1 MKKRLVR
8 SKTNRQISGVCAGLA
23 QYFELDPTVVRLIFV
38 VATLLGGPGLVIY
51 IVLAIVMP
59 EEGNETVDT
68 VIEKP
73 KRDDVE

>member
-8 SKTNRQISGVCAGLA
+8 SKTDRQISGVCSGLA
-23 QYFELDPTVVRLIFV
+23 QYFDLDPTVVRLIFV
-38 VATLLGGPGLVIY
+38 IATVLGGPGLLIY

-59 EEGNETVDT
+59 EEGSDNV
-68 VIEKP
+68 VIEKT

>member
-8 SKTNRQISGVCAGLA
+8 SKTDRQISGVCSGLA
-23 QYFELDPTVVRLIFV
+23 QYFDLDPTVVRLIFV

-59 EEGNETVDT
+59 EEGSESAV
-68 VIEKP
+68 VEKP
-73 KRDDVE
+73 KRDDIE

>member
-8 SKTNRQISGVCAGLA
+8 SKTDRQISGVCAGLA

-38 VATLLGGPGLVIY
+38 VATLLGGPGLIIY

-59 EEGNETVDT
+59 EEGKDS
-68 VIEKP
+68 VIEKS
-73 KRDDVE
+73 KNDDIA

>member
-8 SKTNRQISGVCAGLA
+8 SKTDRQISGVCAGIA

-38 VATLLGGPGLVIY
+38 VATILGGPGLLIY

-59 EEGNETVDT
+59 EESSDS
-68 VIEKP
+68 VIEKS
-73 KRDDVE
+73 KNDDIA

>member
-8 SKTNRQISGVCAGLA
+8 SKTDRQISGVCAGLA
-23 QYFELDPTVVRLIFV
+23 QYFDVDPTLVRLIFV
-38 VATLLGGPGLVIY
+38 VASLMGGPGLLLY

-59 EEGNETVDT
+59 EESSDDV
-68 VIEKP
+68 VIEKM